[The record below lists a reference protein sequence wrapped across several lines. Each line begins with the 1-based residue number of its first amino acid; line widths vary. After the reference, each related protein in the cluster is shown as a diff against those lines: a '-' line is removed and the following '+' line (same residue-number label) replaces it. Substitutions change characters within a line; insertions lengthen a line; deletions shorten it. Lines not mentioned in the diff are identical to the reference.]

1 MGFLECVLFL
11 LPYRVFIPLVHSL
24 FLESSLLIAF
34 PSPNSATSFTFQFI
48 CDFLTDSSQTFKSKS
63 YWEKKRKSDMSNIC
77 VLMLRAH
84 NPGYNSF
91 YIDVV
96 FWLSP
101 VLKCKYSIFAFI
113 VFPEAPVQCLAS
125 SWPSLNVK
133 WVKTP
138 TTYLVDL
145 KVLSL

>member
-63 YWEKKRKSDMSNIC
+63 YWEKKRKENQTCQTSAFLCSEHIIQAIIHST
-77 VLMLRAH
+77 LMLFFD
-84 NPGYNSF
+84 YLLYWS
-91 YIDVV
+91 V
-96 FWLSP
+96 
-101 VLKCKYSIFAFI
+101 SIPF
-113 VFPEAPVQCLAS
+113 L
-125 SWPSLNVK
+125 
-133 WVKTP
+133 
-138 TTYLVDL
+138 
-145 KVLSL
+145 LSLYFQRHQYSAWQAVDRHWMLNE